1 MLYVATAV
9 HNRYAITEAVVDRL
23 LEQTLPEMTLVLV
36 DDGSTDGTAD
46 MVRSKMPNAVILTG
60 DGNLWWGGALHMAYK
75 WLRDHA
81 ADDDIVMFANDD
93 TQFESDYLEIAQGL
107 VREYPDSLITGCG
120 YNVHTNKLIDGA
132 AHWDF
137 KKGAGVGGF
146 TPTDVSNCASTRSL
160 FFTGKVL
167 RKVGGFHPVLLPH
180 YASDYEWTIR
190 AVRKGFPVRSF
201 AKLRYTYD
209 PGTTGD
215 YDLTKMTLKQVFSKR
230 SMVNPIYRIVFVIM
244 STPIQ
249 YLPSHLWH
257 QLRRYFRKKD
267 AVKEIINRQG

>member
-1 MLYVATAV
+1 MFYVVTAV
-9 HNRYAITEAVVDRL
+9 HNCYAITEAFVDRL
-23 LEQTLPEMTLVLV
+23 LEQTMQDMTLVLV

-46 MVRSKMPNAVILTG
+46 MVKEKMPNTVILTG

-75 WLRDHA
+75 WLCDHA

-93 TQFESDYLEIAQGL
+93 TQFQNDYLAIAEQF
-107 VREYPDSLITGCG
+107 VRQYPDSLITGCG
-120 YNVHTNKLIDGA
+120 YDVHTGELIDGA

-146 TPTDVSNCASTRSL
+146 KPTDVANCASTRSL

-167 RKVGGFHPVLLPH
+167 KKTGGFHPVLLPH

-190 AVRKGFPVRSF
+190 AARKGFPIRSF
-201 AKLRYTYD
+201 EQLRYTYD
-209 PGTTGD
+209 FETTGD
-215 YDLTKMTLKQVFSKR
+215 YDLTKMTLKKVFSKR
-230 SMVNPIYRIVFVIM
+230 SMVNPIYRMIFVLM
-244 STPIQ
+244 STPIR

-257 QLRRYFRKKD
+257 QLRRYVKKS
-267 AVKEIINRQG
+267 AAILAIIKRR

>member
-1 MLYVATAV
+1 MYVVTAV
-9 HNRYAITEAVVDRL
+9 HNRYAITEAFVKCL
-23 LEQTLPEMTLVLV
+23 LKQTVSDITLVLV

-46 MVRSKMPNAVILTG
+46 MVKEKMPNAVILTG

-81 ADDDIVMFANDD
+81 ADDDVIMFANDD
-93 TQFESDYLEIAQGL
+93 TQFKNDYLEIAQGL

-120 YNVHTNKLIDGA
+120 YDVHTGELIDGA

-167 RKVGGFHPVLLPH
+167 RKIGGFHPVLLPH

-190 AVRKGFPVRSF
+190 AVRKGLPVRSF
-201 AKLRYTYD
+201 EQLRYTYD

-215 YDLTKMTLKQVFSKR
+215 NDLSKLTFKKMFSKR
-230 SMVNPIYRIVFVIM
+230 SVVNPIYRISFVLL
-244 STPIQ
+244 STPIR
-249 YLPSHLWH
+249 YLPS
-257 QLRRYFRKKD
+257 QLFYQFRRYFRKRD
-267 AVKEIINRQG
+267 AFTKIIRRK